1 MADRLDGGQRAA
13 GFPLLTVLA
22 LMAGIFAVGS
32 EELVVSPLLPD
43 MSESF
48 DTSVAVMGLSVSV
61 YGVCTAIGAL
71 IFAPLG
77 DRVSRRVGL
86 VTGMTVFVLGTLLC
100 ASAGSLGVFFAGR
113 ALAGLATGAFVPT
126 AYAFVGDQ
134 IPYRHRAR
142 AMGIVVSSWSL
153 SLVLGVP
160 TGDFVGQRVGWRWTF
175 GLLCV
180 LGVLVIGVLFRA
192 GGRARPEPAGP
203 QGTPDDATR
212 TPDGAVRTDDA
223 VGTAARQGDGGW
235 SRSVV
240 QAFRAPK
247 VLVYVLATFLNMLGF
262 YGMYT
267 YLGSAL
273 QYRFGDESSSTSLMI
288 LLYGLGFA
296 TSFVTGKW
304 ADDLGKERVLVGLL
318 AGLVPALA
326 VIPLVDH
333 LTPLLVLCLFLWGAM
348 QSLVVTLL
356 STLLSECS
364 PAHRGTILAF
374 YTLATNLAVAL
385 GAALL
390 GPLFTEYGFSAVGF
404 VCAGITLAAC
414 GLSQW
419 ARGRDTETPT
429 GTDRPEPGAEPVTED
444 RRGAVTED
452 RRVAVTED
460 RRPEAAADREDR
472 P

>member
-160 TGDFVGQRVGWRWTF
+160 MGDFVGQRVGWRWTF

-192 GGRARPEPAGP
+192 GGRARPQPTGP
-203 QGTPDDATR
+203 QGTPDGAAR
-212 TPDGAVRTDDA
+212 TPDDA
-223 VGTAARQGDGGW
+223 VGTPARQGDGGW

-333 LTPLLVLCLFLWGAM
+333 LTPLLVVCLFLWGAM

-419 ARGRDTETPT
+419 ARGREAGTPT
-429 GTDRPEPGAEPVTED
+429 GTDRPEPKAEP
-444 RRGAVTED
+444 VTED

>member
-160 TGDFVGQRVGWRWTF
+160 MGDFVGQRVGWRWTF

-192 GGRARPEPAGP
+192 GGRARPEPTGP
-203 QGTPDDATR
+203 QGTPDGAAR
-212 TPDGAVRTDDA
+212 TPDDA
-223 VGTAARQGDGGW
+223 VGTPARQGDGGW

-419 ARGRDTETPT
+419 ARGREARTPT
-429 GTDRPEPGAEPVTED
+429 GTDRPEPKAEP
-444 RRGAVTED
+444 VTED

>member
-160 TGDFVGQRVGWRWTF
+160 MGDFVGQRVGWRWTF

-192 GGRARPEPAGP
+192 GGRARPEPTGP
-203 QGTPDDATR
+203 QGTPDGAAR
-212 TPDGAVRTDDA
+212 TPDDA
-223 VGTAARQGDGGW
+223 VGTPARQGDGGW

-419 ARGRDTETPT
+419 ARGREAGTPT
-429 GTDRPEPGAEPVTED
+429 GTDRAEPRAE
-444 RRGAVTED
+444 AVAED

>member
-1 MADRLDGGQRAA
+1 MDGGQRAA

-77 DRVSRRVGL
+77 DRMSRRVGL
-86 VTGMTVFVLGTLLC
+86 VTGMTVFVAGTLLC
-100 ASAGSLGVFFAGR
+100 ASAGSLGMFFAGR

-160 TGDFVGQRVGWRWTF
+160 MGDFVGQRVGWRWTF
-175 GLLCV
+175 GLLTV

-192 GGRARPEPAGP
+192 GGRARPAPGGPSGTQDGAAPAP
-203 QGTPDDATR
+203 DDSVGTP
-212 TPDGAVRTDDA
+212 
-223 VGTAARQGDGGW
+223 ARQGDGGW

-364 PAHRGTILAF
+364 PGHRGTILAF

-419 ARGRDTETPT
+419 ARGRDAGTP
-429 GTDRPEPGAEPVTED
+429 AEDHRAGPLTED
-444 RRGAVTED
+444 HRAELLTED
-452 RRVAVTED
+452 RRVE
-460 RRPEAAADREDR
+460 AADREDR

>member
-1 MADRLDGGQRAA
+1 MGTTEQVSDSAHGQERLAGVAERLDGGQRSA

-61 YGVCTAIGAL
+61 YGVCTAVGAL

-77 DRVSRRVGL
+77 DRVPRRVGL

-100 ASAGSLGVFFAGR
+100 ASAGSLGVLFAGR

-160 TGDFVGQRVGWRWTF
+160 MGDFVGQRIGWRWTF
-175 GLLCV
+175 GLLSV

-192 GGRARPEPAGP
+192 GGPARPVPAGP
-203 QGTPDDATR
+203 PDDGVRTPDD
-212 TPDGAVRTDDA
+212 G
-223 VGTAARQGDGGW
+223 VGTPARQGDGGW
-235 SRSVV
+235 GRSVV

-364 PAHRGTILAF
+364 PSHRGTILAF

-414 GLSQW
+414 GLGQW
-419 ARGRDTETPT
+419 ARGRDAGTPAEEQ
-429 GTDRPEPGAEPVTED
+429 RAEP
-444 RRGAVTED
+444 RPRPGSGSGD
-452 RRVAVTED
+452 RRVEV
-460 RRPEAAADREDR
+460 ADRED
-472 P
+472 